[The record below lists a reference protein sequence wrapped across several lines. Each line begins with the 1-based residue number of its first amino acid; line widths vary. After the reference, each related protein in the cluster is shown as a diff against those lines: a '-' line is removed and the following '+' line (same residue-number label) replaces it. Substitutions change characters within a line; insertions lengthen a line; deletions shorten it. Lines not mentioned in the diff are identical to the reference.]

1 MQKSFIVHG
10 NAHCF
15 YVMSKLNGVWV
26 KVSDDYPDVRDA
38 AEALKHLR
46 EVYPDARLG
55 GSGDPNSLN

>member
-1 MQKSFIVHG
+1 
-10 NAHCF
+10 
-15 YVMSKLNGVWV
+15 MSKLNGVWV

-55 GSGDPNSLN
+55 GSGDPNSLNKPYI